1 MDNAITPN
9 GILLIFQAIIS
20 LVAGITAVIAII
32 KWITQI
38 HDRNKKL
45 DGYEE
50 KIAEVQ
56 KAIEDLK
63 LDTDAKMQALR
74 AEQLIITDSI
84 LAILEGLGQLECN
97 GPVTEAKNKLVEYIN
112 ERAHDNVF

>member
-1 MDNAITPN
+1 MDNPITPN

-20 LVAGITAVIAII
+20 LVAGVTAIVAII

-63 LDTDAKMQALR
+63 LDTDAKMQTLR
-74 AEQLIITDSI
+74 SEQLIITDSI
-84 LAILEGLGQLECN
+84 LAILEGLSQLDCN
-97 GPVTEAKNKLVEYIN
+97 GPVTDAKNKLIEFIN
-112 ERAHDNVF
+112 GRAHEDAF